1 MPESRTGA
9 APGGNRQQDPR
20 WRALLVSLAVV
31 LVVASVPA
39 AAWAIP
45 ALVPPTQEEN
55 ADETGAGEV
64 IADGR
69 ARLPRGEIVWTIRQV
84 DVPSGEG
91 VAVEEFP
98 LGFILVEEGTV
109 ALRAEDDETPTEL
122 TTGEAAFLPDRK
134 SGSLASVGA
143 DAASLVEVA
152 LVSRRD
158 AESATEADA
167 GEETGVVVGEPF
179 PAPAGAAPSAATP
192 TPEGEEQAAA
202 SFEMALVRNTLSGQ
216 DEATIPVSGSGAPV
230 FYLTTDGTAQLQ
242 AGEQVVDLAAGQF
255 ALLAGEVQVR
265 AATDAPATFVVA
277 SIDEEAEERERGD
290 RAERTERQREPR
302 ERAGGGGGGR
312 QGNASSGGQG
322 QSDRGARRAAR
333 QAARQ
338 AQGGGG
344 GGGGR
349 GGQSQQQGTG
359 DTGGAPVTGGADATA
374 TVPAPAGTPGVEPT
388 PEPTLP
394 TDPTVPADGTPPAVE
409 TPPVETP
416 SVDETAVPTATVPAA
431 ETPTP
436 EPTVPVVPTN
446 PPVPE
451 VPEVP
456 GLPTVPAEETV
467 AAESVPAAEAPAPEA
482 TLPVEE
488 VPAAPVEEEQD
499 TESAPVE

>member
-45 ALVPPTQEEN
+45 ALVPPTQDEN

-84 DVPSGEG
+84 DVPGGEG

-98 LGFILVEEGTV
+98 IGFALVEAGTV
-109 ALRAEDDETPTEL
+109 ALRAEDDEAPTEL
-122 TTGEAAFLPDRK
+122 ATGEAAFLPNRK
-134 SGSLASVGA
+134 AGTLASVGA
-143 DAASLVEVA
+143 DAASLVEIA

-158 AESATEADA
+158 AESAAEADA
-167 GEETGVVVGEPF
+167 GEETAVVVGEPF
-179 PAPAGAAPSAATP
+179 PAPAGAAESAATP

-202 SFEMALVRNTLSGQ
+202 SFEMELVRNTLSGQ

-230 FYLTTDGTAQLQ
+230 VYLTTVGTAQLQ
-242 AGEQVVDLAAGQF
+242 AGEQVVDLDAGQF
-255 ALLAGEVQVR
+255 ALLAGTVQVR

-277 SIDEEAEERERGD
+277 SIGEEAEARD
-290 RAERTERQREPR
+290 RDRSERQREPR
-302 ERAGGGGGGR
+302 QRTGGGGGGGR
-312 QGNASSGGQG
+312 QGNASAGGQG
-322 QSDRGARRAAR
+322 QSDRAARRAAR

-338 AQGGGG
+338 AQGGG

-374 TVPAPAGTPGVEPT
+374 TVPASVGTPGVEPT

-394 TDPTVPADGTPPAVE
+394 TDPTVPADGTPPAAE
-409 TPPVETP
+409 TPP
-416 SVDETAVPTATVPAA
+416 VDETAVPTATDPVA

-451 VPEVP
+451 VPGVP

-467 AAESVPAAEAPAPEA
+467 AAESVPAAEEPVPEA

-488 VPAAPVEEEQD
+488 VPAPVEEAQP
-499 TESAPVE
+499 TEPAPEG